1 MPTSSK
7 SKNRRQTKPPVLAE
21 GQKRITLTSHVADLE
36 LTAAEPAPDGQKQ
49 KVRAFSMTA
58 YTGGQMNLA
67 GYYWP
72 VVVDLEGMAVNSQ
85 TRPILYSH
93 DMTQIVGHSD
103 KITVTKQ
110 TVKVAGKVSGVSV
123 AAAEVLA
130 LADNGFPWQASI
142 GASVSQLEFV
152 DRGNT
157 VKVNGRSF
165 QGPLYVARKTSLR
178 EISFAALGADDNTSA
193 SVAAS
198 LHSPQE
204 NGNMGFE
211 NWLKANGFELSSLS
225 ESQATVLRAAYE
237 AESSDAQDEGQ
248 GKPARNVA
256 KTEVQASLDQES
268 VRKQIADIH
277 ASEAER
283 ITGIRLVFQKHG
295 TSTFEVAGK
304 KVSLEAH
311 AIREGWSV
319 DRAEL
324 EALRASRPKSPAIHV
339 AQDFSSNL
347 GVLECAV
354 AKTARLPNRE
364 KSFDEKTL
372 EAADRQYKS
381 GVGLQRLLIM
391 AASAAG
397 FNVQQ
402 GPLTNVTKDFLRA
415 AFSMHEIINILSNTG
430 NKMLLE
436 SFNAVESVWRS
447 IGTVNSVNDFKTKT
461 SYRLVDDA
469 KFDKVGPDGRL
480 KHALFEEESFTNRA
494 ETYGKILQ
502 LNRQDIINDDLGAL
516 TSRAQKIGRGAAL
529 RLNEV
534 FWLEFNTNSTFFT
547 TARKNYFEGAATN
560 LQFSSLQTA
569 EQMFMDQ
576 VDPKGNPL
584 AVMPAILLVPTS
596 LAVTAKE
603 LFVSQNLITGST
615 GKNVASNVFAGMY
628 RPEVSA
634 YVGNTAFGGTQTS
647 WYLLANPNDLPTIEV
662 VFLNG
667 QQTPIIEEAEADFDS
682 LGIAMRGYFD
692 FGVAKQDWRGGVRS
706 KGAA

>member
-1 MPTSSK
+1 MPTKKKTQALSATPEQQNIKLVSGV
-7 SKNRRQTKPPVLAE
+7 S
-21 GQKRITLTSHVADLE
+21 DLE
-36 LTAAEPAPDGQKQ
+36 LTAAEPMADGQKP

-58 YTGGQMNLA
+58 YTGGQMNLS

-72 VVVDLEGMAVNSQ
+72 VVVDLEGMSVNSQ

-93 DMTQIVGHSD
+93 DTTQIVGHSD

-110 TVKVAGKVSGVSV
+110 TVKVAGKVSGISI
-123 AAAEVLA
+123 AASEVTA

-142 GASVSQLEFV
+142 GASVGQLEFV

-157 VKVNGRSF
+157 VKVNGKSF
-165 QGPLYVARKTSLR
+165 QGPIYVARKTSLR

-198 LHSPQE
+198 LRSPKE
-204 NGNMGFE
+204 NGKMEFE
-211 NWLKANGFELSSLS
+211 NWLSAKGFEMSSLS
-225 ESQATVLRAAYE
+225 ESQLTVLRAAYE
-237 AESSDAQDEGQ
+237 SEHADAGSQTGKQQQQKSSESLMQANLDAE
-248 GKPARNVA
+248 N
-256 KTEVQASLDQES
+256 

-277 ASEAER
+277 AGESER
-283 ITGIRLVFQKHG
+283 ITGIRLVCEKHG
-295 TSTFEVAGK
+295 ASSIDVAGK

-364 KSFDEKTL
+364 KAFDEKTL
-372 EAADRQYKS
+372 EAADKQFKN

-391 AASAAG
+391 AASASG

-402 GPLTNVTKDFLRA
+402 GPLNSVTKDFLRA
-415 AFSMHEIINILSNTG
+415 AFSMHEVINILSNTG

-480 KHALFEEESFTNRA
+480 RHAVFEEESFTNRA

-547 TARKNYFEGAATN
+547 TGRKNYFEGAATN

-584 AVMPAILLVPTS
+584 AVMPSILLVPTS
-596 LAVTAKE
+596 LSVTAKE
-603 LFVSQNLITGST
+603 LFASQNIVTGST
-615 GKNVASNVFAGMY
+615 GKNMATNVFAGLY

-667 QQTPIIEEAEADFDS
+667 QQTPIIEEAEADFDT